1 MNTTIWTL
9 LIVFVIAPLGA
20 LACDRSLF
28 RNWIWHIAPEKVRDY
43 EEHSGVTGK
52 TPHQVARA
60 GSLRGI
66 TDADMARH
74 DVSNAEDGSNPSAHR
89 QYRPGAQVA
98 R

>member
-20 LACDRSLF
+20 LACDRSF
-28 RNWIWHIAPEKVRDY
+28 FGNWVWHIAPEKVRDY

-52 TPHQVARA
+52 IPHQVARA

-66 TDADMARH
+66 TEADMAGH
-74 DVSNAEDGSNPSAHR
+74 DVSNAVGMSRA
-89 QYRPGAQVA
+89 A
-98 R
+98 